1 MFTTR
6 NAPAPCIDKIKS
18 ISKRLSGSALA
29 PAWAGRRP
37 SMKTILVAEDNAI
50 CREPIAAT
58 LRLNHYQT
66 LEASNG
72 AEALR
77 LVLENQPDLILLDL
91 SMPVMDG
98 LTFLGKLREADVT
111 PKTPV
116 IVLTATTDR
125 DAVLQAAQMGVS
137 SFLLKSNFSNAEL
150 IARVH
155 SILGATEPDAIEQAS
170 ASQVPSKSKAA
181 SATKTAQPRADATSA
196 PAAATT
202 RGLTKAQVLA
212 RLNQEIDLRSIK
224 PILEY
229 VIALTRSGT
238 STLDDIAA
246 AIRQDQ
252 ALSLKV
258 LRVANSSFYQRGKVA
273 KNLVEAT
280 QRIGLTAVR
289 NAVIAIL
296 SIEHFDQATGAGL
309 IPQRFWEHSL
319 ATGMLAEMI
328 GEETSQANADQ
339 LFLAGLLHD
348 VGRMVLGTI
357 FQNEYSAVIAKSR
370 DTGMDL
376 EAVEMETFEVSH
388 ADATRALL
396 KHWSISPS
404 IIEAA
409 SLHGAPIEQHRNSKD
424 DAKGLMAVALANRMA
439 HALIAGGS
447 GNTQLLPYHEFASE
461 LGLDHVAIERLAA
474 AALSKLTDIQ
484 LFYAAQSSENFG
496 DSLGSELA
504 SCAKTAPRV
513 VVLGSDA
520 PGDPYSL
527 FFNQLGWLKPEQPTV
542 AIVLARTQLDLKR
555 YVTALKKL
563 DSTDR
568 GVIPLVV
575 ATFGQDLEIPPEIS
589 SNRPTETISLPC
601 DYSHLVDT
609 VTRCSAAALE
619 ELAAPI

>member
-1 MFTTR
+1 MR
-6 NAPAPCIDKIKS
+6 
-18 ISKRLSGSALA
+18 
-29 PAWAGRRP
+29 
-37 SMKTILVAEDNAI
+37 TILVADDNAI

-72 AEALR
+72 VEALQ
-77 LVLENQPDLILLDL
+77 LAMENHPDLILLDL

-98 LTFLGKLREADVT
+98 LSFLGKLRGADVT
-111 PKTPV
+111 RKTPV
-116 IVLTATTDR
+116 IVLTATKDR
-125 DAVLQAAQMGVS
+125 EAVLQAAKMGVS
-137 SFLLKSNFSNAEL
+137 SFLLKSNFSNTEL
-150 IARVH
+150 ISRVH
-155 SILGATEPDAIEQAS
+155 SILGEPEPDAIEQAS
-170 ASQVPSKSKAA
+170 ASNAPSKQKSESTPEGAA
-181 SATKTAQPRADATSA
+181 PRADAKNA
-196 PAAATT
+196 PATAATK
-202 RGLTKAQVLA
+202 RLTKSQVLN

-238 STLDDIAA
+238 STLEDIAA

-252 ALSLKV
+252 ALSLQV
-258 LRVANSSFYQRGKVA
+258 LRVANSSFYQRGKVS

-296 SIEHFDQATGAGL
+296 SIEHFDQVTGAGL

-319 ATGMLAEMI
+319 ATGVLAEMI
-328 GEETSQANADQ
+328 GEKTNQKNADQ

-348 VGRMVLGTI
+348 IGRMVMGTI
-357 FQNEYSAVIAKSR
+357 LQGEYSAVIAR
-370 DTGMDL
+370 ARETGMDL

-396 KHWSISPS
+396 KHWNISPS

-409 SLHGAPIEQHRNSKD
+409 SLHGAPIEQLRKSKD
-424 DAKGLMAVALANRMA
+424 DAKGHLAVALANRMA
-439 HALIAGGS
+439 HALIAGDS
-447 GNTQLLPYHEFASE
+447 GNTQLLPIREFASE
-461 LGLDHVAIERLAA
+461 LGLDQIAIERLGT
-474 AALSKLTDIQ
+474 AALTKLTDIQ
-484 LFYAAQSSENFG
+484 LFYAAQSSQTFG

-504 SCAKTAPRV
+504 GSVETVPSV

-520 PGDPYSL
+520 PGDPFSL

-555 YVTALKKL
+555 HLPALQKL
-563 DSTDR
+563 DSNDH
-568 GVIPLVV
+568 GVVSLVV

-589 SNRPTETISLPC
+589 RDRPTETISLPC

-609 VTRCSAAALE
+609 ITRCSTAAQDH
-619 ELAAPI
+619 LAAPVA